1 MRIQKGFTLI
11 ELVVVIAI
19 IGVLSAIALPRYISL
34 QQQARVAKAQGLYG
48 SVRAAA
54 ALAKAACLADIATAA
69 TPTCTSTAGTVSMEG
84 STITMQNQYPVA
96 NTGAGGIVAAAQ
108 LAAAGDGIALSVT
121 GAGATAVVNIDIN
134 GGTGTTCRI
143 TYQAPGAANGAPTI
157 ALTTTG
163 C

>member
-54 ALAKAACLADIATAA
+54 ALAKAACLADIATASTA
-69 TPTCTSTAGTVSMEG
+69 TCTSTGGSVTMEG
-84 STITMQNQYPVA
+84 VSVSMQNQYPVA
-96 NTGAGGIVAAAQ
+96 DIGSGGIVAAAQ
-108 LAAAGDGIALSVT
+108 INEASDGVALSLAGT
-121 GAGATAVVNIDIN
+121 GNSAIVNIDIN
-134 GGTGTTCRI
+134 GGGSGTCRI
-143 TYQAPGAANGAPTI
+143 TYQAPNVANGAPAV
-157 ALTTTG
+157 ALNTSG